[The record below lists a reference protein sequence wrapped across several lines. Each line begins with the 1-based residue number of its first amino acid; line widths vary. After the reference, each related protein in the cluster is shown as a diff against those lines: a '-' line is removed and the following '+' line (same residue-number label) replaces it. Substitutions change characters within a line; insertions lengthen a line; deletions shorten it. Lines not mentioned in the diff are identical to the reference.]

1 MKNYSLLIGVRK
13 GGTRALIDMIGM
25 HSKVHSASNE
35 MHFFDMDE
43 NYNKGYSWYQESM
56 PACKD
61 DELAIE
67 KTPRYFVTP
76 TVPFRVFNFNK
87 DIKLLLIVR
96 DPVTRLI
103 SDYTQL
109 LHNHLAKKMN
119 FISFE
124 EFVMID
130 DDKTETK
137 QLNIHNDAV
146 TRSIY
151 VKHMKKWLRYFP
163 KSQIHVING
172 DRLIKKPWQ
181 EIRRVES
188 FLELQHE
195 IKKNHFYFNRTKGF
209 HCLKRTGRCLAKS
222 KGRQHPNV
230 STAILHKLRTFFR
243 PYNFLFYDLMGQDF
257 GWPEE

>member
-1 MKNYSLLIGVRK
+1 MRK

-25 HSKVHSASNE
+25 HSKVHSANNE
-35 MHFFDMDE
+35 IHFFDIDE
-43 NYNKGYSWYQESM
+43 NYNKGHLWYQEKM
-56 PACKD
+56 PSCKK
-61 DELAIE
+61 DEIVIE

-76 TVPFRVFNFNK
+76 SVPYRVFNFNK

-103 SDYTQL
+103 SDYSQL
-109 LHNHLAKKMN
+109 LHNHETKKMS
-119 FISFE
+119 FVSFE
-124 EFVMID
+124 EFVMVEE
-130 DDKTETK
+130 DKDKKGTK
-137 QLNIHNDAV
+137 QVNIHNDAI

-151 VKHMKKWLRYFP
+151 VKHMKKWLQYFS

-181 EIRRVES
+181 EIRGVET
-188 FLELQHE
+188 FLQLKHE
-195 IKKNHFYFNRTKGF
+195 IKKTHFYFNRTKGF

-230 STAILHKLRTFFR
+230 STEIVHKLRTFFR
-243 PYNFLFYDLMGQDF
+243 PFNFQFYDMMGEDF